1 MKKLILIFFLFL
13 SVSALAQ
20 TKDSVNKSGST
31 NSICICAPPDTTKKP
46 PLYII
51 DGKIVK
57 GNTDKLN
64 PNDILSIS
72 VLKGDSTTAKYGSA
86 GDNGVIIITTKQAK
100 TDTLK
105 QAIKK

>member
-20 TKDSVNKSGST
+20 TKDSVNKSS
-31 NSICICAPPDTTKKP
+31 NKSICICAPPDTTKKP

-57 GNTDKLN
+57 VNINKLN

-100 TDTLK
+100 TDTSK

>member
-1 MKKLILIFFLFL
+1 
-13 SVSALAQ
+13 
-20 TKDSVNKSGST
+20 
-31 NSICICAPPDTTKKP
+31 
-46 PLYII
+46 
-51 DGKIVK
+51 VK
-57 GNTDKLN
+57 GNIDKLN